1 MADKIAIMNYSIDV
15 TELDYDSAKFTSMPG
30 TKAEKK
36 FILVLDYIENR
47 WDLWSGHQTDW
58 VENALISGRIN
69 HKSCIYKILPK
80 VLRFIDDRDHEQIA
94 A

>member
-47 WDLWSGHQTDW
+47 WNRCKPSPP
-58 VENALISGRIN
+58 GRLQFFCW
-69 HKSCIYKILPK
+69 HSLLGGRC
-80 VLRFIDDRDHEQIA
+80 
-94 A
+94 

>member
-30 TKAEKK
+30 TNREKK

-47 WDLWSGHQTDW
+47 WDLWRGHQTDW

-69 HKSCIYKILPK
+69 QKSCIYKILPK
-80 VLRFIDDRDHEQIA
+80 VLRFIDYLDHEKIA